1 MEVALRRRLSGVAEI
16 SISQSQQ
23 TTIVTFARG
32 RHAFSPVEFRRAL
45 SEADVEVLRMEID
58 LCGAIEQRTGQLW
71 MTIAGMHVVLRGHA
85 PADGIGCVTGQ
96 LNDRVEPHVLE
107 VTRADPAG
115 SAAR

>member
-1 MEVALRRRLSGVAEI
+1 MEVALRRRLAGVAGI

-23 TTIVTFARG
+23 TTVVTFARG
-32 RHAFSPVEFRRAL
+32 RHAFSPLDFRRAL

-58 LCGAIEQRTGQLW
+58 LCGAFERKTGERW
-71 MTIAGMHVVLRGHA
+71 ITIAGMHVVLRGHA
-85 PADGIGCVTGQ
+85 PADGITCVTGQ